1 MKLASPQTAQL
12 YKHDVCEC
20 YIAMSPNLTYMHD
33 IFIYYWM
40 KLRWNYHWDW
50 SLRTTGEKRDRN
62 QSLCYILQ
70 CIAST
75 VTQPAVY
82 CITVQ
87 FRNKQANSPCG
98 RLLPITSSITRTNGY
113 SPLSYH
119 LSYALQFPSS
129 LTNQLLLVS
138 HQSVLT
144 AHLSQ
149 SVVQYR
155 QQHQQQLLLLL
166 RLGSWSSSSS
176 ICACM
181 YKLALFHDSW
191 CWFIHGD
198 LWRICRRRR
207 TRSTWKLSE
216 GLRDGE
222 KYVGVGERE
231 PRRRAGARPRRR
243 RRRLRPA
250 RGGAQERR
258 LRPQRPVLVR
268 T

>member
-1 MKLASPQTAQL
+1 MLYCHVTKFNLHAWYLYLLLNETPMKLPLGLVFKDDGREERSKPKLVL
-12 YKHDVCEC
+12 YLAVHSQYCHS
-20 YIAMSPNLTYMHD
+20 A
-33 IFIYYWM
+33 W
-40 KLRWNYHWDW
+40 
-50 SLRTTGEKRDRN
+50 
-62 QSLCYILQ
+62 
-70 CIAST
+70 
-75 VTQPAVY
+75 VY
-82 CITVQ
+82 CTTVQ

-181 YKLALFHDSW
+181 YKLACFM
-191 CWFIHGD
+191 IHGVD
-198 LWRICRRRR
+198 LFMA
-207 TRSTWKLSE
+207 TYGVSAGGE
-216 GLRDGE
+216 G
-222 KYVGVGERE
+222 RE
-231 PRRRAGARPRRR
+231 V
-243 RRRLRPA
+243 
-250 RGGAQERR
+250 RGN
-258 LRPQRPVLVR
+258 
-268 T
+268 

>member
-181 YKLALFHDSW
+181 YKLACFM
-191 CWFIHGD
+191 IHGVD
-198 LWRICRRRR
+198 LFMA
-207 TRSTWKLSE
+207 TYGVSAGGE
-216 GLRDGE
+216 G
-222 KYVGVGERE
+222 RE
-231 PRRRAGARPRRR
+231 V
-243 RRRLRPA
+243 
-250 RGGAQERR
+250 RGN
-258 LRPQRPVLVR
+258 
-268 T
+268 